1 MQPAGTPGSAD
12 LPSALPLRL
21 FLLTFLLA
29 CAAWPGAGCSSRQKK
44 LSTEEGNVID
54 GFLYGTLGRDRD
66 ATYYYQLVRDSH
78 DPETFAYRPSA
89 DTYIVD
95 KNVDAVY
102 RLGRMRY
109 ARLEGQAQVVSL
121 LIDVLLEDSS
131 ALAQSNAANSLTR
144 LALRLPRY
152 RAEGPE
158 DRGDRFLALLRE
170 LDGLWGE
177 GGTCRT
183 DPTGYGIQRSVQIL
197 EEIGRLRMPTITIA
211 KETLTPFYTRDW
223 LVDATDPEIRRAAD
237 MALTRRMGEA
247 IRLALRAGIDADEP
261 FVREE
266 SVRGAKTLGDIGATD
281 TVLARLEVE
290 NHWRVRSELAE
301 FLGRMGGQEPVAG
314 LLPLLEDGD
323 PTVRHAA
330 RKSLTRVA
338 GRDYGF
344 RRATW
349 TRWAHAQYPALAVR
363 AAEAAA
369 EAAEDDDEGGD
380 AAGMLPGMP

>member
-1 MQPAGTPGSAD
+1 MQGARIPGWAAR
-12 LPSALPLRL
+12 LPSARHACVVG
-21 FLLTFLLA
+21 LA
-29 CAAWPGAGCSSRQKK
+29 CALLLAAGCSSRQKK
-44 LSTEEGNVID
+44 LASDEGNVFD

-66 ATYYYQLVRDSH
+66 PTYYYQLVRDSH

-89 DTYIVD
+89 DTFIVD

-102 RLGRMRY
+102 RLGRMQY

-121 LIDVLLEDSS
+121 LIDVLLEDRS
-131 ALAQSNAANSLTR
+131 ALAQANAANSLTR
-144 LALRLPRY
+144 LGLRLPRY
-152 RAEGPE
+152 RTGGPE

-170 LDGLWGE
+170 LDALWGA
-177 GGTCRT
+177 GGSCASPTPSEQGRRRT
-183 DPTGYGIQRSVQIL
+183 VQIL
-197 EEIGRLRMPTITIA
+197 DEIGRLSMRTITIA
-211 KETLTPFYTRDW
+211 KETLKPFYTRDW
-223 LVDATDPEIRRAAD
+223 LVDSTDPDIRRAAD
-237 MALTRRMGEA
+237 AALTRRMGEA
-247 IRLALRAGIDADEP
+247 IRLALRAGIDAEEP

-266 SVRGAKTLGDIGATD
+266 SVRGVKTLGDVGASD

-290 NHWRVRSELAE
+290 SHWRVRSELAE

-330 RKSLTRVA
+330 RKSLTRIA
-338 GRDYGF
+338 GRDLGF

-349 TRWAHAQYPALAVR
+349 TRWAHARYPELAAR

-369 EAAEDDDEGGD
+369 EEEDASGDEGPV
-380 AAGMLPGMP
+380 PGMP